1 MKTLK
6 IGIAG
11 VSLLMLA
18 IFVLPCVAFGNQQ
31 SVSEKKDAGTVQ
43 EKNAEPVQNQG
54 EDQKIQSQEIERVEA
69 GQNIDSNNNGNEK
82 NESENE
88 VGAKQ
93 EKGQIENDEDLGNGQ
108 KVQNQIDQNQEN
120 QGEQR
125 RSRVANAVQ
134 EMLAVADRNP
144 GIGQQIRTIAQ
155 NQNQEQEEMEE
166 ALQATKKRSGVVKFF
181 IGPNYKEL
189 KKVEDRIENHKNR
202 LEELKGLRAQLENS
216 ADAEVL
222 TQQIQI
228 MEQIGAEL
236 ENEVNEEKQGI
247 SLFGWLFRWMAK

>member
-6 IGIAG
+6 IGITG

-18 IFVLPCVAFGNQQ
+18 VFVLPCVAQN
-31 SVSEKKDAGTVQ
+31 VSEKKDAGTAQ
-43 EKNAEPVQNQG
+43 EKNAELVQNQG
-54 EDQKIQSQEIERVEA
+54 EDQKIQSQETEQTEDGKI
-69 GQNIDSNNNGNEK
+69 IDSGDNNSGNNDKGK
-82 NESENE
+82 NENE
-88 VGAKQ
+88 TGAKQ
-93 EKGQIENDEDLGNGQ
+93 TIGIGSEDSSENGQ
-108 KVQNQIDQNQEN
+108 KVQNKINQNQEN

-144 GIGQQIRTIAQ
+144 GIGQQVRTIAQ
-155 NQNQEQEEMEE
+155 NQNQEQEEMEG
-166 ALQATKKRSGVVKFF
+166 ALQTTKKRSGIVKFF

-189 KKVEDRIENHKNR
+189 KKVEDRLENHKNR

-222 TQQIQI
+222 TQQIQT

-236 ENEVNEEKQGI
+236 ENEVNQEKQGI

>member
-6 IGIAG
+6 IGITG

-18 IFVLPCVAFGNQQ
+18 IFALPCVAQN
-31 SVSEKKDAGTVQ
+31 VSEKKDAGTAQ

-54 EDQKIQSQEIERVEA
+54 EEQKIQSQETEQIEA
-69 GQNIDSNNNGNEK
+69 GKNINSGDDNSGNNDKG
-82 NESENE
+82 ENE
-88 VGAKQ
+88 TGAKQ
-93 EKGQIENDEDLGNGQ
+93 TIGIGSEDSSENGQ
-108 KVQNQIDQNQEN
+108 KVQNQINQNQEN

-134 EMLAVADRNP
+134 EMLAVAERNP
-144 GIGQQIRTIAQ
+144 GIGQQVRTIAQ
-155 NQNQEQEEMEE
+155 NQNQEQEEMEN
-166 ALQATKKRSGVVKFF
+166 ALEVTKKRSGVVKFF

>member
-6 IGIAG
+6 IGITG

-18 IFVLPCVAFGNQQ
+18 IFALPCVAQN
-31 SVSEKKDAGTVQ
+31 VSEKKNIEPAQ
-43 EKNAEPVQNQG
+43 EKNEELVQNQG
-54 EDQKIQSQEIERVEA
+54 EDQKIQNHI
-69 GQNIDSNNNGNEK
+69 N
-82 NESENE
+82 
-88 VGAKQ
+88 
-93 EKGQIENDEDLGNGQ
+93 
-108 KVQNQIDQNQEN
+108 QNQES

-134 EMLAVADRNP
+134 EMLAVAERNS

-155 NQNQEQEEMEE
+155 NQNQEQEEIEN
-166 ALQATKKRSGVVKFF
+166 ALEVTKKRSVVVKFF

-202 LEELKGLRAQLENS
+202 LEEFKGLRAQLGNS

-222 TQQIQI
+222 TQQIQT

-236 ENEVNEEKQGI
+236 ENEVNQEKQGI